1 MIRKWFLL
9 WGAEDEED
17 GEETEEESPETK
29 PTSRTL
35 TGEELEQMTARAAD
49 KAKRKQLRDLA
60 SELGFS
66 NAGELKAFV
75 ESKKTA
81 DQESLDEQTK
91 AVQEAERTRKEFEAR
106 TSALLSEKL
115 DLAIAR
121 KVIGA
126 GVSEPK
132 RIDRIT
138 ALIKLDLDPELIED
152 EESWEEAIAAT
163 LTAAR
168 TDVPELFG
176 KPSVGS
182 GDGGSRGP
190 STDGED
196 DADKKKKQLEEEYTN
211 AGYLSYDL

>member
-1 MIRKWFLL
+1 MIRKMFLL
-9 WGAEDEED
+9 WGAE
-17 GEETEEESPETK
+17 GEEEEEGTEEESPETK

-60 SELGFS
+60 SEMGFA

-126 GVSEPK
+126 GVSDSK
-132 RIDRIT
+132 RIDRIS

-152 EESWEEAIAAT
+152 EESWEEAIVAT
-163 LTAAR
+163 LAAAKA
-168 TDVPELFG
+168 DVPELFG
-176 KPSVGS
+176 KTSQGS
-182 GDGGSRGP
+182 GDGGARGP
-190 STDGED
+190 STDDED

-211 AGYLSYDL
+211 AGYIPYDL